1 MTPPI
6 TTVAKGLC
14 TSAPAPVAIAI
25 GIKPSDATSAVIS
38 TGLSRVS
45 APSRTAS
52 TRGSPSPR
60 SFSMNVIMTSPLSTA
75 TPESA
80 MKPMAALMESGIPRR
95 RSAAKR
101 HAAEHQQR
109 IRYRPEADEEQQEN
123 QKQRERN
130 DDRQPLRRRDKLLE
144 LAAPSDP
151 VAGRQFHL
159 SHDLVPGVGDE
170 RTEVATPHIRGH
182 HDPPFA
188 ILTTDQIGAGRQ
200 IDLGEF

>member
-25 GIKPSDATSAVIS
+25 GIKP
-38 TGLSRVS
+38 
-45 APSRTAS
+45 
-52 TRGSPSPR
+52 
-60 SFSMNVIMTSPLSTA
+60 SPLSTA

-144 LAAPSDP
+144 LAAP
-151 VAGRQFHL
+151 
-159 SHDLVPGVGDE
+159 
-170 RTEVATPHIRGH
+170 
-182 HDPPFA
+182 
-188 ILTTDQIGAGRQ
+188 
-200 IDLGEF
+200 